1 MILSLMRKHAQS
13 WLIKTLIGIIA
24 VVFVFYFG
32 YSFTA
37 DRALK
42 TAYVNGDLISSEEYR
57 KSYVE
62 LVESLQS
69 QYKDMWNDDMVKAL
83 DLKNQALTN
92 LINQRLIDQ
101 EARRLGLDITEKE
114 IQQAIQEYSVFQVNG
129 RFDIGQYRAML
140 GRSRMKPEDF
150 EAAIS
155 QDMLGMKLRQFLYAF
170 SEVTDQEVLDQY
182 TFNNEKV
189 KISMIQF
196 KRETFKKSVAPD
208 DASIMDFFEKNREK
222 YRAPEKVKIA
232 YLEIDPKS
240 YEQGINTTDDDI
252 KNYYEDN
259 ISTFHEPKKIKARH
273 ILFKL
278 DDKATE
284 DKEKEVK
291 EKAQSVL
298 KEVREGKDFAEL
310 AKKYSDCPSK
320 EKGGDL
326 GYFSAGQMVKPFE
339 DAAFKMKAGEI
350 SDLLRTEFGYH
361 IIKAEDVK
369 EERTRPLEEVRGE
382 IIGTLIRNAS
392 QELAYEKGQTLID
405 QMPYDTELSQYATG
419 QGLEAKFTGYLSQD
433 EPIPGIQADR
443 KLQQSVFSLGKNE
456 VSELFELGEKY
467 YIFQVADRKA
477 TYLPELPEVAEMV
490 KADLSDDLAAKEA
503 KTAAESMLAELQKGK
518 SWDDLAKE
526 KQLQIEKTD
535 FFTRQG
541 AIPKI
546 GYEPE
551 LQEKLFRLN
560 EGKRYPDAVFENS
573 KGSFVIRWEEYKGI
587 DDAKFQEEKEK
598 QRLGL
603 MQKKHTRLF
612 ENWLDYL
619 RAHADIDIITP
630 P

>member
-13 WLIKTLIGIIA
+13 WLIKTLIAIIA

-42 TAYVNGDLISSEEYR
+42 TAYVNGDLITSEEYR

-62 LVESLQS
+62 LVESLQR

-83 DLKNQALTN
+83 DLKNQALSN

-114 IQQAIQEYSVFQVNG
+114 IQQAIQEYSIFQVNG

-140 GRSRMKPEDF
+140 GRNRMKPEDF

-182 TFNNEKV
+182 TFDNEKV

-196 KRETFKKSVAPD
+196 KSETFKKSVVPD
-208 DASIMDFFEKNREK
+208 DASIKAFFEKNREK
-222 YRAPEKVKIA
+222 YRVPEKVKIA
-232 YLEIDPKS
+232 YLEIAPTS

-259 ISTFHEPKKIKARH
+259 ISTFNEQKKIRAKH

-278 DDKATE
+278 DGKATE

-320 EKGGDL
+320 ERGGDL

-350 SDLLRTEFGYH
+350 SDLVRTEFGYH

-369 EERTRPLEEVRGE
+369 EERTRPLEEARGE
-382 IIGTLIRNAS
+382 ITGTLIRNAS

-433 EPIPGIQADR
+433 ESIPGIQADR

-467 YIFQVADRKA
+467 YLFQVADRKA
-477 TYLPELPEVAEMV
+477 SYLPELPEVAEMV

-535 FFTRQG
+535 FFARQG

-573 KGSFVIRWEEYKGI
+573 KGSFVIRWEESKGI

-598 QRLGL
+598 QRLSL

-612 ENWLDYL
+612 ENWLDFL